1 MFPKKTI
8 PMLFLAIEGD
18 RREVSPYSSRIH
30 RNHSA
35 LLIAIR
41 PSFSTVYCKTLNIFI
56 KVCYSLP
63 CIPAL
68 SPERAATILSGRF
81 RPRRKESH
89 PIPAVFLLSARFDP
103 LLLLNV

>member
-30 RNHSA
+30 RNRSA
-35 LLIAIR
+35 LLIAVQ

-63 CIPAL
+63 CTPAQ
-68 SPERAATILSGRF
+68 SPDSDPVQEA
-81 RPRRKESH
+81 
-89 PIPAVFLLSARFDP
+89 PAPEQRSPVARSFHLP
-103 LLLLNV
+103 H